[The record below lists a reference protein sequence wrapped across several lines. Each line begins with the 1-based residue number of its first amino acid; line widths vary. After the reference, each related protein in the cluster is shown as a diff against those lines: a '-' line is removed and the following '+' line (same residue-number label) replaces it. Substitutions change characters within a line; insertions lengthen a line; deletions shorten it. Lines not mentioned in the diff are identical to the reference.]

1 MRSDYQKRIRAFEKR
16 LKTYVDRIP
25 RNTLLSI
32 RGQALCGDLI
42 GAEVG
47 LARTLGEVPE
57 TCGSCS
63 LFEGDCIICCHPPVV
78 AAQTPPDW
86 CPKRSLKS

>member
-1 MRSDYQKRIRAFEKR
+1 MKAEQQRRLRAWQKK

-25 RNTLLSI
+25 RNTLLTI
-32 RGQALCGDLI
+32 RGQALSGDLI

-57 TCGSCS
+57 TCGGCS

-86 CPKRSLKS
+86 CPRRGRRC

>member
-1 MRSDYQKRIRAFEKR
+1 MRTDQQKRIRAFEKR
-16 LKTYVDRIP
+16 LKTYVDRID
-25 RNTLLSI
+25 RNTLLTI
-32 RGQALCGDLI
+32 RGQAFSGDLI

-47 LARTLGEVPE
+47 LARILGEVPE

-86 CPKRSLKS
+86 CPKRGRRC

>member
-1 MRSDYQKRIRAFEKR
+1 MNGQYQKRARAFEKR
-16 LKTYVDRIP
+16 LKKYADRMP
-25 RNTLLSI
+25 RRTLLTI
-32 RGQALCGDLI
+32 RGQVFSGDLI

-47 LARTLGEVPE
+47 LARILGEVPE

-63 LFEGDCIICCHPPVV
+63 LFEGDCLICCHPPVV

-86 CPKRSLKS
+86 CPKRGRRC

>member
-1 MRSDYQKRIRAFEKR
+1 MTTEQRKRLRAFEKS

-32 RGQALCGDLI
+32 RGQALSGDLI

-47 LARTLGEVPE
+47 LARKLGEVPE
-57 TCGSCS
+57 RCGGCS
-63 LFEGDCIICCHPPVV
+63 LFEGDCMICCHPPVKADQV
-78 AAQTPPDW
+78 PPDW
-86 CPKRSLKS
+86 CPKRGRCC

>member
-1 MRSDYQKRIRAFEKR
+1 MTTEQRKRIRAFEKR
-16 LKTYVDRIP
+16 LKTYVDRIS
-25 RNTLLSI
+25 RNTLLTI
-32 RGQALCGDLI
+32 RGQALSGDLI

-47 LARTLGEVPE
+47 LARLTGEVPE
-57 TCGSCS
+57 TCGRCS

-86 CPKRSLKS
+86 CPKRGRRC

>member
-1 MRSDYQKRIRAFEKR
+1 MTTEQRKRIRAFEKR
-16 LKTYVDRIP
+16 LKTYVDRIS

-32 RGQALCGDLI
+32 RGQALSGDLI

-57 TCGSCS
+57 RCGSCS

-86 CPKRSLKS
+86 CPKRGRRC